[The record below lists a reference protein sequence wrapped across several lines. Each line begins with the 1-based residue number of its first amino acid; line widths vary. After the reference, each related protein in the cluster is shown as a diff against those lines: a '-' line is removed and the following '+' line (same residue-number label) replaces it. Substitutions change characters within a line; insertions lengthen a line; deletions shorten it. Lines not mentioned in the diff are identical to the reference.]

1 MTIDAKKLAVIHIVK
16 KELGLSDREYR
27 DQLEKIA
34 GVRTAK
40 DLDNTGFRRLMNY
53 FVRSKHYRTSK
64 EGVTFRQRMY
74 ILDLKEKLGWEET
87 HFVNFLKKYYRKPDI
102 NSLSKKE
109 ATKVIIS
116 LKNIIEYGKGKDEM

>member
-116 LKNIIEYGKGKDEM
+116 LKNIIEYGKEKDEI